1 MINADVAA
9 GVRVVVRVG
18 QNAHLIRRVLQ
29 RIHEKVIVAV
39 ALSRRKDE
47 SLLPLRN
54 LLVAAVQITQPQ
66 RHIGELVRAEN
77 GLVIRR
83 FAAGKADD
91 FVQRGAVHR
100 LAHEPRVQL
109 ALPALLRAVDKR
121 GDDEMAML
129 FQVKNGA
136 VKGEKQP
143 VKLLVGQNGAKFL
156 AVAQNFERKE
166 EEFRLFLPCAV
177 RKMAVNVPNV
187 PLLPCFCFHQRRKVP
202 FRLRRA
208 VQQNE
213 VHPPVVCFHN
223 ISSLIA

>member
-29 RIHEKVIVAV
+29 RIHKEVIVAV
-39 ALSRRKDE
+39 ALSRREDE
-47 SLLPLRN
+47 SLFPLRN
-54 LLVAAVQITQPQ
+54 VPAAVQIAQPQ

-91 FVQRGAVHR
+91 FVQCGAVHR
-100 LAHEPRVQL
+100 LAHEPRVQF
-109 ALPALLRAVDKR
+109 ALPALLGAVDER
-121 GDDEMAML
+121 GDDEMAVL
-129 FQVKNGA
+129 FQVENGA

-143 VKLLVGQNGAKFL
+143 IKLLVGQNGAKFP
-156 AVAQNFERKE
+156 AVAQDFEWKE
-166 EEFRLFLPCAV
+166 EEFRLLLPCAV
-177 RKMAVNVPNV
+177 RKMAVNVPDV
-187 PLLPCFCFHQRRKVP
+187 PLLPCLRFHQRRKVP

-213 VHPPVVCFHN
+213 VRLPVVCFHD

>member
-29 RIHEKVIVAV
+29 RIHKEVIVAV

-54 LLVAAVQITQPQ
+54 LLVAAVQIAQPQ

-100 LAHEPRVQL
+100 LAHEPRVQF
-109 ALPALLRAVDKR
+109 ALPALLGAVDER
-121 GDDEMAML
+121 GDDKVAVL
-129 FQVKNGA
+129 FQVENSA

-156 AVAQNFERKE
+156 AVAQDFEWKE
-166 EEFRLFLPCAV
+166 EEFRLLLPCAV
-177 RKMAVNVPNV
+177 RKMAVNVPDV
-187 PLLPCFCFHQRRKVP
+187 PLFPCLRFHQRRKVP

-213 VHPPVVCFHN
+213 VRLPVVCFHD